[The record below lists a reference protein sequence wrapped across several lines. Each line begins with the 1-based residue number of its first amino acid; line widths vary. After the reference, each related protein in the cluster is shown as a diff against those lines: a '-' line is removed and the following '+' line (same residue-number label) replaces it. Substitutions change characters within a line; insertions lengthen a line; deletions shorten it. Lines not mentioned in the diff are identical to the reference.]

1 MSSNIAIASESLG
14 RLARSCS
21 TIAWAS
27 AVSGSSGGFGS
38 DFSAGLG
45 SDLSAGFGSDVGS
58 SAKTPSVTKTQV
70 AHANNAKQQT
80 QAFQLIMGP
89 LNDIGEMPETKRLGP
104 AAALANG
111 NLIMIPDGEVQ
122 VSMMQPSNPIR
133 TAELSTARRCDVSN
147 RDTTQMGPGIG
158 YDRERHQAET

>member
-1 MSSNIAIASESLG
+1 L
-14 RLARSCS
+14 
-21 TIAWAS
+21 
-27 AVSGSSGGFGS
+27 GS
-38 DFSAGLG
+38 DF
-45 SDLSAGFGSDVGS
+45 GS

-80 QAFQLIMGP
+80 QAFQLITGP